1 MADIVVKNGYNGFK
15 NNKRF
20 KEKNHQKNSM
30 LSNKLPPLERREN
43 GFISTLEASFSPEVQ
58 PSISIS
64 DRTTTATG
72 DIVILLDDEIR
83 RIRQLSIHLG
93 LNHRYEV
100 AQYHNRFQGRGKPD
114 KLPKIES
121 SKSWIQSHNWIK
133 RMENGSRLDLQ
144 KNDLAL
150 AKKIFSPSVD
160 LDSLPKGRKKLL
172 EPVNIPALGCS
183 YRLPVIKKHTRT
195 TRR

>member
-1 MADIVVKNGYNGFK
+1 MANIVVKNGYNGFK

-20 KEKNHQKNSM
+20 KKKIHQKHSM

-100 AQYHNRFQGRGKPD
+100 AQYR
-114 KLPKIES
+114 S
-121 SKSWIQSHNWIK
+121 
-133 RMENGSRLDLQ
+133 
-144 KNDLAL
+144 
-150 AKKIFSPSVD
+150 
-160 LDSLPKGRKKLL
+160 
-172 EPVNIPALGCS
+172 
-183 YRLPVIKKHTRT
+183 
-195 TRR
+195 